1 MLNFNVLPKIR
12 SERFA
17 ICQSCK
23 FYNTTFGTCG
33 TPVIGQ
39 YVELEEN
46 TKKHY
51 KEKIQLCGCVMRI
64 KTKLRFASCPAH
76 KWSAENFT
84 AHEVEQLTNF
94 VKSIDGKTKLDADQL
109 RTLFNWKSRITN
121 KPEQV
126 SQCGSCIKDLIAE
139 LKKQLGDIY
148 NPNLLKLEA
157 HELEQQM
164 HTLINQQKK

>member
-1 MLNFNVLPKIR
+1 
-12 SERFA
+12 
-17 ICQSCK
+17 
-23 FYNTTFGTCG
+23 
-33 TPVIGQ
+33 
-39 YVELEEN
+39 VELEEN

-148 NPNLLKLEA
+148 NPNLLKSEA

>member
-23 FYNTTFGTCG
+23 FFNTTFGTCG
-33 TPVIGQ
+33 TPIIGE
-39 YVELEEN
+39 YIELEEN
-46 TKKHY
+46 TRKHY

-84 AHEVEQLTNF
+84 ANEIRQLTEF
-94 VKSIDGKTKLDADQL
+94 VKSIDGKSKLDAEQL

-126 SQCGSCIKDLIAE
+126 SQCGSCIRDLITE

-148 NPNLLKLEA
+148 NPDLLKSEA
-157 HELEQQM
+157 HELEMQM
-164 HTLINQQKK
+164 QSLIRSQKK

>member
-1 MLNFNVLPKIR
+1 
-12 SERFA
+12 
-17 ICQSCK
+17 
-23 FYNTTFGTCG
+23 
-33 TPVIGQ
+33 
-39 YVELEEN
+39 VELEEN

-76 KWSAENFT
+76 KWLAENFT

-148 NPNLLKLEA
+148 NANLLKSEA

>member
-33 TPVIGQ
+33 TPVVGQ
-39 YVELEEN
+39 YVELDDN
-46 TKKHY
+46 IKKHY

-84 AHEVEQLTNF
+84 AHDIAQLTKF
-94 VKSIDGKTKLDADQL
+94 VKSIDGKSKLDAEQL
-109 RTLFNWKSRITN
+109 RMLFNWKSRITN

-126 SQCGSCIKDLIAE
+126 SQCGSCIKDLIKE

-148 NPNLLKLEA
+148 TTDALQSES
-157 HELEQQM
+157 HELEVEMQK
-164 HTLINQQKK
+164 LIRANK

>member
-76 KWSAENFT
+76 KWFA
-84 AHEVEQLTNF
+84 
-94 VKSIDGKTKLDADQL
+94 LD
-109 RTLFNWKSRITN
+109 WKQ
-121 KPEQV
+121 EE
-126 SQCGSCIKDLIAE
+126 IAE
-139 LKKQLGDIY
+139 LNEFIHRIHKANKIEAQDLQQLYKWATKMTGV
-148 NPNLLKLEA
+148 
-157 HELEQQM
+157 HQQPSGCASCIRD
-164 HTLINQQKK
+164 LINEFRRQLNKIEQ